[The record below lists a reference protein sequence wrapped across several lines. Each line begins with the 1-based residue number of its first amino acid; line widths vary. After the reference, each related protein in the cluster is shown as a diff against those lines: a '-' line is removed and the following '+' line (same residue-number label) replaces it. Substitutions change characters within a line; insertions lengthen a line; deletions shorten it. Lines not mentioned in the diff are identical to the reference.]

1 MAVILV
7 GGLAG
12 VLLPLLG
19 KWLASPDSVTG
30 RAVRAFSGG
39 AILGVALIHI
49 IPEGMELMSDV
60 AGSYHGAGG
69 LPVAAGLL
77 LLLFIDYLATYLLA
91 GRQLLKQQQ
100 QQQQQRKAAAH
111 SQANNLHACCPVS
124 GTSSSAAASAAGSA
138 TGSKASDLEQGTAA
152 APLPGEAAIGTAATG
167 ISPFAH
173 SHHHLPACA
182 ITTIKHLVTCYSMEV
197 GCVFHSVIIGIS
209 IGVTTN
215 APLLVT
221 LTAVMIFHQALE
233 GLALGSV
240 LALTQLSMLKKL
252 SMAAAFALCM
262 PFGIAVG
269 LAIAGGHDAD
279 SLPWLAA
286 QGVLNGVSGGML
298 LYVSMYSL
306 LAEEFSKTDLIYRPG
321 VAALLAAAVVAGVGS
336 MAVIGIWG

>member
-12 VLLPLLG
+12 VLPPLLG

-49 IPEGMELMSDV
+49 IPEGMELMSAV
-60 AGSYHGAGG
+60 AASYHGAGG

-91 GRQLLKQQQ
+91 G
-100 QQQQQRKAAAH
+100 
-111 SQANNLHACCPVS
+111 PVM
-124 GTSSSAAASAAGSA
+124 
-138 TGSKASDLEQGTAA
+138 
-152 APLPGEAAIGTAATG
+152 
-167 ISPFAH
+167 
-173 SHHHLPACA
+173 
-182 ITTIKHLVTCYSMEV
+182 V
-197 GCVFHSVIIGIS
+197 
-209 IGVTTN
+209 
-215 APLLVT
+215 
-221 LTAVMIFHQALE
+221 FHQALE

-252 SMAAAFALCM
+252 SMAAVFALCM
-262 PFGIAVG
+262 PVGIAVG

>member
-12 VLLPLLG
+12 VLPPLLG

-60 AGSYHGAGG
+60 AASYHGAGG

-100 QQQQQRKAAAH
+100 QQQRQKQAAANGQQT
-111 SQANNLHACCPVS
+111 SNLHACCPVS
-124 GTSSSAAASAAGSA
+124 GTSSSAAAAAAAAAGSKGA
-138 TGSKASDLEQGTAA
+138 DLEQGAA

-167 ISPFAH
+167 MSPFAH

-182 ITTIKHLVTCYSMEV
+182 ITTIKHLVTCYSMEA

-221 LTAVMIFHQALE
+221 LAAVMVFHQALE

-252 SMAAAFALCM
+252 SMAAVFALCM
-262 PFGIAVG
+262 PFGVAVG